1 MIRKED
7 HQMKRFIVG
16 MGGPILMIGILL
28 WTVTGVG
35 AAPAPVEL
43 NVWSAFPE
51 LHDQVTWIAGKYMEK
66 NPNVKIKTTLFPQ
79 RALEE
84 KVAVAL
90 PAGQAAD
97 LIELDKMALYPY
109 YVAGHLA
116 PLPKERGGLGEEEFS
131 GLLRGLGDLRKGR
144 DLYLPLAQLL
154 KGMFYNKDHFKEAG
168 ITKTPETID
177 EMMEMAK
184 KLTKRD
190 EKGNIT
196 RAGLD
201 LRLSGGGFGTS
212 QKYWCQVMIPYGA
225 KVLEKVGNKWKAGYD
240 NEAGRKAL
248 QYYIDAVHK
257 YKVDSL
263 DFKSDAEAF
272 GLGMTAMFQ
281 RESWVV
287 GYMAKNAPKINYGVF
302 HDAQGPRR
310 MGNRRAIRWAFRSAK
325 ASKYKKEAFDFAMFM
340 MNDDMSR
347 ATFGDSGWQ
356 PFRKGVD
363 YSALYKTR
371 PQLKTFID
379 AAQTKGHTVYDY
391 ENIAPIFEIHSR
403 MADRLMAAFKRADL
417 VDNPAGI
424 AKVIK
429 DTAER
434 PTGSL
439 KIMGCWQS
447 KERLSIEEPRTFTNT
462 FRGSFPFPQ
471 ERMGPRDD

>member
-1 MIRKED
+1 
-7 HQMKRFIVG
+7 MKQV
-16 MGGPILMIGILL
+16 ILILTSVFL
-28 WTVTGVG
+28 AFGSLLPD
-35 AAPAPVEL
+35 ANLAQAAPVEV

-109 YVAGHLA
+109 YAAGHLA
-116 PLPKERGGLGEEEFS
+116 PLPKEVVDWVKKNYPDYAVDSATSDKGEMFTFPW
-131 GLLRGLGDLRKGR
+131 LN
-144 DLYLPLAQLL
+144 AL
-154 KGMFYNKDHFKEAG
+154 KVMFYNKDHFKEAG
-168 ITKTPETID
+168 VNKTPDTLD

-190 EKGNIT
+190 QKGNLT
-196 RAGLD
+196 RAGFD

-212 QKYWCQVMIPYGA
+212 QKYWTQVMVPYGA

-287 GYMAKNAPKINYGVF
+287 GYLAKNAPKINYGVF
-302 HDAQGPRR
+302 MMPKGPGGWGIIGNT
-310 MGNRRAIRWAFRSAK
+310 MGLSISK
-325 ASKYKKEAFDFAMFM
+325 ASKNKKEAFDFALFM
-340 MNDDMSR
+340 VNDDMSR

-356 PFRKGVD
+356 PFRKGVN
-363 YSALYKTR
+363 YSELYKTR

-379 AAQTKGHTVYDY
+379 AAQTPGHAVLDY
-391 ENIAPIFEIHSR
+391 ENIGPIFEIHSR

-424 AKVIK
+424 AKALK
-429 DTAER
+429 DTADE
-434 PTGSL
+434 
-439 KIMGCWQS
+439 
-447 KERLSIEEPRTFTNT
+447 TN
-462 FRGSFPFPQ
+462 RILDENGLLAK
-471 ERMGPRDD
+471 

>member
-1 MIRKED
+1 MRRVI
-7 HQMKRFIVG
+7 MNVGSPIFI
-16 MGGPILMIGILL
+16 IGILL
-28 WTVTGVG
+28 WVVTGVK
-35 AAPAPVEL
+35 AQPVEL
-43 NVWSAFPE
+43 NIWNAFPE
-51 LHDQVTWIAGKYMEK
+51 LHEQVTWIAGKYMEK
-66 NPNVKIKTTLFPQ
+66 NPNIKIKTTLFPQ

-97 LIELDKMALYPY
+97 LIELDKMAFYPY
-109 YVAGHLA
+109 YVAGHLQ
-116 PLPKERGGLGEEEFS
+116 PLPKNVVDWVKKNFPDYSVASVTSDKGEIFTFPWLDS
-131 GLLRGLGDLRKGR
+131 
-144 DLYLPLAQLL
+144 L
-154 KGMFYNKDHFKEAG
+154 KAMFYNKDHFKEAG

-190 EKGNIT
+190 EKGNLT

-212 QKYWCQVMIPYGA
+212 QKYWTQVMIPYGA
-225 KVLEKVGNKWKAGYD
+225 KVLEKVGAKWRAGYD
-240 NEAGRKAL
+240 DEAGRKAL

-257 YKVDSL
+257 YKVDGL

-272 GLGMTAMFQ
+272 GLGMTSMFQ
-281 RESWVV
+281 REAWVV

-302 HDAQGPRR
+302 LMPKGPGGWGTVGNT
-310 MGNRRAIRWAFRSAK
+310 MGLSVAK
-325 ASKYKKEAFDFAMFM
+325 SSKYKKEAFDFAMFM
-340 MNDDMSR
+340 MNDEMSR

-363 YSALYKTR
+363 YSQLYKTR

-379 AAQTKGHTVYDY
+379 GAQTKGYTVFDY
-391 ENIAPIFEIHSR
+391 ENITPIFEIHSR

-417 VDNPAGI
+417 LDNPAGI

-429 DTAER
+429 DTAGE
-434 PTGSL
+434 
-439 KIMGCWQS
+439 
-447 KERLSIEEPRTFTNT
+447 TN
-462 FRGSFPFPQ
+462 RILEDHGLLAK
-471 ERMGPRDD
+471 

>member
-1 MIRKED
+1 MRRMMSGLAGLILA
-7 HQMKRFIVG
+7 
-16 MGGPILMIGILL
+16 MGVILWGST
-28 WTVTGVG
+28 WTV
-35 AAPAPVEL
+35 AAPVEL
-43 NVWSAFPE
+43 NIWSAFPE
-51 LHDQVTWIAGKYMEK
+51 LHDQVQWIAAKYMEK
-66 NPNVKIKTTLFPQ
+66 NPNIKIKATLFPQ

-109 YVAGHLA
+109 YVAGHLQ
-116 PLPKERGGLGEEEFS
+116 PLPKNVVDWVKKNFPDYSVVSVTSDKEEIFTFPWLNS
-131 GLLRGLGDLRKGR
+131 
-144 DLYLPLAQLL
+144 L
-154 KGMFYNKDHFKEAG
+154 KAMFYNKDHFKEAG

-190 EKGNIT
+190 EKGNLT
-196 RAGLD
+196 RAGFD

-212 QKYWCQVMIPYGA
+212 QKYWTQVMLPYGA
-225 KVLEKVGNKWKAGYD
+225 KVLEKVGNKWRAGYD

-257 YKVDSL
+257 HKVDSL

-272 GLGMTAMFQ
+272 GLGMTSMFQ

-287 GYMAKNAPKINYGVF
+287 GYLAKNAPKINYGVF
-302 HDAQGPRR
+302 LMPKGPEGWGTVGNT
-310 MGNRRAIRWAFRSAK
+310 MGLSVAK

-340 MNDDMSR
+340 MNDEMSR
-347 ATFGDSGWQ
+347 ATFGGSGWQ

-363 YSALYKTR
+363 YSQLYKTR

-379 AAQTKGHTVYDY
+379 GAQTKGHVVFDY

-429 DTAER
+429 ETAE
-434 PTGSL
+434 
-439 KIMGCWQS
+439 
-447 KERLSIEEPRTFTNT
+447 ETN
-462 FRGSFPFPQ
+462 RILEDHGLLAK
-471 ERMGPRDD
+471 

>member
-1 MIRKED
+1 
-7 HQMKRFIVG
+7 MKMRRMMSGLAGLILA
-16 MGGPILMIGILL
+16 MGVILWGST
-28 WTVTGVG
+28 WTV
-35 AAPAPVEL
+35 AAPVEL
-43 NVWSAFPE
+43 NIWSAFPE
-51 LHDQVTWIAGKYMEK
+51 LHDQVQWIAAKYMEK
-66 NPNVKIKTTLFPQ
+66 TPNIKIKATLFPQ

-109 YVAGHLA
+109 YVAGHLQ
-116 PLPKERGGLGEEEFS
+116 PLPKNVVDWVKKNFPDYSVVSVTSDKGEIFTFPWLNS
-131 GLLRGLGDLRKGR
+131 
-144 DLYLPLAQLL
+144 L
-154 KGMFYNKDHFKEAG
+154 KAMFYNKDHFKEAG

-190 EKGNIT
+190 EKGNLT
-196 RAGLD
+196 RAGFD

-212 QKYWCQVMIPYGA
+212 QKYWTQVMIPYGA
-225 KVLEKVGNKWKAGYD
+225 KVLEKVDNKWRAGYD

-257 YKVDSL
+257 HKVDSL

-272 GLGMTAMFQ
+272 GLGMTSMFQ

-287 GYMAKNAPKINYGVF
+287 GYLAKNAPKINYGVF
-302 HDAQGPRR
+302 LMPKGPGGWGTVGNT
-310 MGNRRAIRWAFRSAK
+310 MGLSVAK

-340 MNDDMSR
+340 MNDEMSR
-347 ATFGDSGWQ
+347 ATFGGSGWQ

-363 YSALYKTR
+363 YSQLYKTR

-379 AAQTKGHTVYDY
+379 GAQTKGHVVFDY

-429 DTAER
+429 ETAE
-434 PTGSL
+434 
-439 KIMGCWQS
+439 
-447 KERLSIEEPRTFTNT
+447 ETN
-462 FRGSFPFPQ
+462 RILEDHGLLAK
-471 ERMGPRDD
+471 

>member
-1 MIRKED
+1 MIRR
-7 HQMKRFIVG
+7 M
-16 MGGPILMIGILL
+16 MIGMAGVILAIGL
-28 WTVTGVG
+28 LLPTGGWLG
-35 AAPAPVEL
+35 AQPVEL

-51 LHDQVTWIAGKYMEK
+51 LHEQVTWIAGKYMGK
-66 NPNVKIKTTLFPQ
+66 NPSIKIKTTLFPQ

-90 PAGQAAD
+90 PAGQSAD

-109 YVAGHLA
+109 YVAGHLE
-116 PLPKERGGLGEEEFS
+116 PLPKNVVDWVKKNYPDYSVVSVTSDKGEIFTFPWLNS
-131 GLLRGLGDLRKGR
+131 
-144 DLYLPLAQLL
+144 L
-154 KGMFYNKDHFKEAG
+154 KVMFYNKDHFKEAG
-168 ITKTPETID
+168 INKTPETID

-190 EKGNIT
+190 EKGNMT

-212 QKYWCQVMIPYGA
+212 QKYWTQVMIPYGA
-225 KVLEKVGNKWKAGYD
+225 KVLEKVGNKYRAGYD

-248 QYYIDAVHK
+248 QYYIDAVYK

-272 GLGMTAMFQ
+272 GLGITSMFQ

-287 GYMAKNAPKINYGVF
+287 GYMTKNAPKINYGVF
-302 HDAQGPRR
+302 MMPRGSGGWGTVGNT
-310 MGNRRAIRWAFRSAK
+310 MGLSVAK
-325 ASKYKKEAFDFAMFM
+325 SSKYKKEAFNFAVFM

-363 YSALYKTR
+363 YSQLYKTR

-379 AAQTKGHTVYDY
+379 GAQTKGHTVYDY
-391 ENIAPIFEIHSR
+391 ENIEPIFEIHSR

-417 VDNPAGI
+417 MDNPSGI

-429 DTAER
+429 DTAE
-434 PTGSL
+434 
-439 KIMGCWQS
+439 
-447 KERLSIEEPRTFTNT
+447 ETN
-462 FRGSFPFPQ
+462 RILEDNGLLAK
-471 ERMGPRDD
+471 

>member
-1 MIRKED
+1 MRRMMSGLAGLILA
-7 HQMKRFIVG
+7 
-16 MGGPILMIGILL
+16 MGVILWGST
-28 WTVTGVG
+28 WTV
-35 AAPAPVEL
+35 AAPVEL
-43 NVWSAFPE
+43 NIWSAFPE
-51 LHDQVTWIAGKYMEK
+51 LHDQVQWIAAKYMEK
-66 NPNVKIKTTLFPQ
+66 NPNIKIKATLFPQ

-109 YVAGHLA
+109 YVAGHLQ
-116 PLPKERGGLGEEEFS
+116 PLPKNVVDWVKKNFPDYSVVSVTSDKEEIFTFPWLNS
-131 GLLRGLGDLRKGR
+131 
-144 DLYLPLAQLL
+144 L
-154 KGMFYNKDHFKEAG
+154 KAMFYNKDHFKEAG

-190 EKGNIT
+190 EKGNLT
-196 RAGLD
+196 RAGFD

-212 QKYWCQVMIPYGA
+212 QKYWTQVMLPYGA
-225 KVLEKVGNKWKAGYD
+225 KVLEKVGNKWRAGYD

-257 YKVDSL
+257 HKVDSL

-272 GLGMTAMFQ
+272 GLGMTSMFQ

-287 GYMAKNAPKINYGVF
+287 GYLAKNAPKINYGVF
-302 HDAQGPRR
+302 LMPKGPEGWGTVGNT
-310 MGNRRAIRWAFRSAK
+310 MGLSVAK

-340 MNDDMSR
+340 MNDEMSR
-347 ATFGDSGWQ
+347 ATFGGSGWQ

-363 YSALYKTR
+363 YSQLYKTR

-379 AAQTKGHTVYDY
+379 GAQTKGHVVFDY

-424 AKVIK
+424 A
-429 DTAER
+429 
-434 PTGSL
+434 
-439 KIMGCWQS
+439 
-447 KERLSIEEPRTFTNT
+447 
-462 FRGSFPFPQ
+462 
-471 ERMGPRDD
+471 

>member
-1 MIRKED
+1 MVIGV
-7 HQMKRFIVG
+7 IVFALA
-16 MGGPILMIGILL
+16 MALL
-28 WTVTGVG
+28 LQPATQVG
-35 AAPAPVEL
+35 AVPVEL

-51 LHDQVTWIAGKYMEK
+51 LHEQVAWIAGKYMEK
-66 NPNVKIKTTLFPQ
+66 YPTIKIKTTLFPQ

-109 YVAGHLA
+109 YAAGHLQ
-116 PLPKERGGLGEEEFS
+116 PLPQNVVDWVKKNYPDYAVSSVTSDKGEIFTFPWLNS
-131 GLLRGLGDLRKGR
+131 
-144 DLYLPLAQLL
+144 L
-154 KGMFYNKDHFKEAG
+154 KVMFYNKDHFKEAG
-168 ITKTPETID
+168 ITKAPETID
-177 EMMEMAK
+177 EMMKTAGE
-184 KLTKRD
+184 LTKRD
-190 EKGNIT
+190 EKGNLT

-225 KVLEKVGNKWKAGYD
+225 KVLEKVGSKYRAGYD

-248 QYYIDAVHK
+248 QYYVNAVYM
-257 YKVDSL
+257 YKVDSI

-272 GLGMTAMFQ
+272 GLGITSMFQ

-302 HDAQGPRR
+302 FMPKGPGGWGTVGNT
-310 MGNRRAIRWAFRSAK
+310 MGLSVPK
-325 ASKYKKEAFDFAMFM
+325 SSKYKKEAFDFAMFM

-363 YSALYKTR
+363 YSQLCKAR

-379 AAQTKGHTVYDY
+379 GAQTKGYTVYDY
-391 ENIAPIFEIHSR
+391 ENIIPIFEIHSR

-417 VDNPAGI
+417 TDNPTGI

-429 DTAER
+429 DTADE
-434 PTGSL
+434 
-439 KIMGCWQS
+439 
-447 KERLSIEEPRTFTNT
+447 TN
-462 FRGSFPFPQ
+462 RILDENGLLAK
-471 ERMGPRDD
+471 

>member
-1 MIRKED
+1 MMRRMI
-7 HQMKRFIVG
+7 IVVAALAIA
-16 MGGPILMIGILL
+16 MGALL
-28 WTVTGVG
+28 LASTWVG
-35 AAPAPVEL
+35 AAPVEL

-51 LHDQVTWIAGKYMEK
+51 LHEQVTWIAGKYMEK
-66 NPNVKIKTTLFPQ
+66 HPNIKIKTTLFPQ

-97 LIELDKMALYPY
+97 LIELDKMAFYPY
-109 YVAGHLA
+109 YAAGHLQ
-116 PLPKERGGLGEEEFS
+116 PFPKNVVEWIKKNYPDYAVASVTSDKGEIFTFPWLNS
-131 GLLRGLGDLRKGR
+131 
-144 DLYLPLAQLL
+144 L
-154 KGMFYNKDHFKEAG
+154 KAMFYNKDHFKEAG

-177 EMMEMAK
+177 EMREMAK
-184 KLTKRD
+184 KFTKRD
-190 EKGNIT
+190 EKGNLT

-212 QKYWCQVMIPYGA
+212 QKYWTQVMIPYGA
-225 KVLEKVGNKWKAGYD
+225 KVLEKVGNKWRAGYD
-240 NEAGRKAL
+240 NDAGRKAL

-272 GLGMTAMFQ
+272 GLGITSMFQ
-281 RESWVV
+281 REAWVV

-302 HDAQGPRR
+302 LMPKGPGGWGTVGNT
-310 MGNRRAIRWAFRSAK
+310 MGLSISK
-325 ASKYKKEAFDFAMFM
+325 SSKYKKEAFDFAMFM

-363 YSALYKTR
+363 YSQLYKTR
-371 PQLKTFID
+371 PQLKIFVD
-379 AAQTKGHTVYDY
+379 GAQTKGYTVYDY
-391 ENIAPIFEIHSR
+391 ENITPIFEIHSR

-417 VDNPAGI
+417 MDNPAGI

-429 DTAER
+429 DTAE
-434 PTGSL
+434 
-439 KIMGCWQS
+439 
-447 KERLSIEEPRTFTNT
+447 ETN
-462 FRGSFPFPQ
+462 RILEDHGLLAK
-471 ERMGPRDD
+471 

>member
-1 MIRKED
+1 MMRRMI
-7 HQMKRFIVG
+7 IVVAALAIA
-16 MGGPILMIGILL
+16 MGALL
-28 WTVTGVG
+28 LASTWVG
-35 AAPAPVEL
+35 AAPVEL

-51 LHDQVTWIAGKYMEK
+51 LHEQVTWIAGKYMEK
-66 NPNVKIKTTLFPQ
+66 HPNIKIKTTLFPQ

-97 LIELDKMALYPY
+97 LIELDKMAFYPY
-109 YVAGHLA
+109 YAAGHLQ
-116 PLPKERGGLGEEEFS
+116 PFPKNVVEWIKKNYPDYAVASVTSDKGEIFTFPWLNS
-131 GLLRGLGDLRKGR
+131 
-144 DLYLPLAQLL
+144 L
-154 KGMFYNKDHFKEAG
+154 KAMFYNKDHFKEAG

-177 EMMEMAK
+177 EMREMAK
-184 KLTKRD
+184 KFTKRD
-190 EKGNIT
+190 EKGNLT

-212 QKYWCQVMIPYGA
+212 QKYWTQVMIPYGA
-225 KVLEKVGNKWKAGYD
+225 KVLEKVGNKWRAGYD
-240 NEAGRKAL
+240 NDAGRKAL

-272 GLGMTAMFQ
+272 GLGITSMFQ
-281 RESWVV
+281 REAWVV

-302 HDAQGPRR
+302 LMPKGPGGWGTVGNT
-310 MGNRRAIRWAFRSAK
+310 MGLSISK
-325 ASKYKKEAFDFAMFM
+325 SSKYKKEAFDFAMFM

-363 YSALYKTR
+363 YSQLYKTR
-371 PQLKTFID
+371 PQLKTFVD
-379 AAQTKGHTVYDY
+379 GAQTKGYTVYDY
-391 ENIAPIFEIHSR
+391 ENITPIFEIHSR

-417 VDNPAGI
+417 MDNPAGI

-429 DTAER
+429 DTAE
-434 PTGSL
+434 
-439 KIMGCWQS
+439 
-447 KERLSIEEPRTFTNT
+447 ETN
-462 FRGSFPFPQ
+462 RILEDHGLLAK
-471 ERMGPRDD
+471 

>member
-1 MIRKED
+1 MMRRMI
-7 HQMKRFIVG
+7 IVVAALAIA
-16 MGGPILMIGILL
+16 MGALL
-28 WTVTGVG
+28 LASTWVG
-35 AAPAPVEL
+35 AAPVEL

-51 LHDQVTWIAGKYMEK
+51 LHEQVTWIAGKYMEK
-66 NPNVKIKTTLFPQ
+66 HPNVKIKTTLFPQ

-97 LIELDKMALYPY
+97 LIELDKMAFYPY
-109 YVAGHLA
+109 YAAGHLQ
-116 PLPKERGGLGEEEFS
+116 PFPKNVVEWIKKNYPDYAVASVTSDKGEIFTFPWLNS
-131 GLLRGLGDLRKGR
+131 
-144 DLYLPLAQLL
+144 L
-154 KGMFYNKDHFKEAG
+154 KAMFYNKDHFKEAG
-168 ITKTPETID
+168 ITKTPETIE

-184 KLTKRD
+184 KFTKRD
-190 EKGNIT
+190 EKGNLT

-212 QKYWCQVMIPYGA
+212 QKYWTQVMIPYGA
-225 KVLEKVGNKWKAGYD
+225 KVLEKVGNKWRAGYD

-272 GLGMTAMFQ
+272 GLGITSMFQ
-281 RESWVV
+281 REAWVV

-302 HDAQGPRR
+302 LMPKGPGGWGTVGNT
-310 MGNRRAIRWAFRSAK
+310 MGLSISK
-325 ASKYKKEAFDFAMFM
+325 SSKYKKEAFDFAMFM

-363 YSALYKTR
+363 YSQLYKTR
-371 PQLKTFID
+371 PQLKTFVD
-379 AAQTKGHTVYDY
+379 GAQTKGYTVYDY
-391 ENIAPIFEIHSR
+391 ENITPIFEIHSR

-417 VDNPAGI
+417 MDNPAGI

-429 DTAER
+429 DTAE
-434 PTGSL
+434 
-439 KIMGCWQS
+439 
-447 KERLSIEEPRTFTNT
+447 ETN
-462 FRGSFPFPQ
+462 RILEDHGLLAK
-471 ERMGPRDD
+471 

>member
-1 MIRKED
+1 MNPGGRRNREMTRRMSKAGRIALTIAGLL
-7 HQMKRFIVG
+7 FI
-16 MGGPILMIGILL
+16 M
-28 WTVTGVG
+28 TGVG
-35 AAPAPVEL
+35 TAQVEL

-66 NPNVKIKTTLFPQ
+66 NPNIKIKTTLFPQ

-109 YVAGHLA
+109 CVAGHLE
-116 PLPKERGGLGEEEFS
+116 PLPQNVVDWAKKNFPDYSVASVTSEKGEIFTFPWLNS
-131 GLLRGLGDLRKGR
+131 
-144 DLYLPLAQLL
+144 L
-154 KGMFYNKDHFKEAG
+154 KAMFYNRDHFKEAG
-168 ITKTPETID
+168 ISKTPETID
-177 EMMEMAK
+177 EMMEMAR

-190 EKGNIT
+190 DKGNIT

-212 QKYWCQVMIPYGA
+212 QKYWTQVMIPYGA
-225 KVLEKVGNKWKAGYD
+225 KVLEKVGNKWKAAYD

-257 YKVDSL
+257 DKVDSL

-272 GLGMTAMFQ
+272 GLGITSMFQ

-302 HDAQGPRR
+302 LMPKGPGGWGTVGNT
-310 MGNRRAIRWAFRSAK
+310 MGLSI
-325 ASKYKKEAFDFAMFM
+325 SKGSKHKKEAFDSAMFI

-379 AAQTKGHTVYDY
+379 GAQTKGHSVYDY

-417 VDNPAGI
+417 VGNAAGI

-429 DTAER
+429 DTAEETNR
-434 PTGSL
+434 IL
-439 KIMGCWQS
+439 
-447 KERLSIEEPRTFTNT
+447 EEN
-462 FRGSFPFPQ
+462 GLLAK
-471 ERMGPRDD
+471 

>member
-1 MIRKED
+1 MRSRITK
-7 HQMKRFIVG
+7 IGGIALV
-16 MGGPILMIGILL
+16 MGIFLL
-28 WTVTGVG
+28 GTTEVTV
-35 AAPAPVEL
+35 AQVEL

-51 LHDQVTWIAGKYMEK
+51 LHEQVTWIAGKYMEK
-66 NPNVKIKTTLFPQ
+66 NPNIKIKTTLFPQ

-97 LIELDKMALYPY
+97 LIELDKMAFYPY
-109 YVAGHLA
+109 YVAGNLE
-116 PLPKERGGLGEEEFS
+116 PLPRNVVDWMKKNFPDYSVVSVTSEKGEIFTFPWLNS
-131 GLLRGLGDLRKGR
+131 
-144 DLYLPLAQLL
+144 L
-154 KGMFYNKDHFKEAG
+154 KAMFYNKDHFKEAG
-168 ITKTPETID
+168 ITKTPDTID

-190 EKGNIT
+190 EKGNMT

-201 LRLSGGGFGTS
+201 FRLSGGGFGTS
-212 QKYWCQVMIPYGA
+212 QKYWTQVMIPYGA
-225 KVLEKVGNKWKAGYD
+225 KVLEKVGDKWKAGYD

-248 QYYIDAVHK
+248 QYYIDGVHK
-257 YKVDSL
+257 SKVDSL

-302 HDAQGPRR
+302 PMPKGPGGWGTVGNT
-310 MGNRRAIRWAFRSAK
+310 MGLSIAK
-325 ASKYKKEAFDFAMFM
+325 ASKHKKEAFDFGMFM

-371 PQLKTFID
+371 PQLKTFSD
-379 AAQTKGHTVYDY
+379 GAQTKGHIVYDY

-429 DTAER
+429 DTAE
-434 PTGSL
+434 
-439 KIMGCWQS
+439 
-447 KERLSIEEPRTFTNT
+447 ETN
-462 FRGSFPFPQ
+462 RILEDNGLL
-471 ERMGPRDD
+471 GK

>member
-1 MIRKED
+1 
-7 HQMKRFIVG
+7 MKMRRMMSGLAGLILA
-16 MGGPILMIGILL
+16 MGVILWGST
-28 WTVTGVG
+28 WTV
-35 AAPAPVEL
+35 AAPVEL
-43 NVWSAFPE
+43 NIWSAFPE
-51 LHDQVTWIAGKYMEK
+51 LHDQVQWIAAKYMEK
-66 NPNVKIKTTLFPQ
+66 TPNIKIKATLFPQ

-109 YVAGHLA
+109 YVAGHLQ
-116 PLPKERGGLGEEEFS
+116 PLPKNVVDWVKKNFPDYSVVSVTSDKEEIFTFPWLNS
-131 GLLRGLGDLRKGR
+131 
-144 DLYLPLAQLL
+144 L
-154 KGMFYNKDHFKEAG
+154 KAMFYNKDHFKEAG

-190 EKGNIT
+190 EKGNLT
-196 RAGLD
+196 RAGFD

-212 QKYWCQVMIPYGA
+212 QKYWTQVMIPYGA
-225 KVLEKVGNKWKAGYD
+225 KVLEKVGNKWRAGYD

-257 YKVDSL
+257 HKVDSL

-272 GLGMTAMFQ
+272 GLGMTSVFQ

-287 GYMAKNAPKINYGVF
+287 GYLAKNAPKINYGVF
-302 HDAQGPRR
+302 LMPKGPEGWGTVGNT
-310 MGNRRAIRWAFRSAK
+310 MGLSVAK

-340 MNDDMSR
+340 MNDEMSR
-347 ATFGDSGWQ
+347 ATFGGSGWQ

-363 YSALYKTR
+363 YSQLYKTR

-379 AAQTKGHTVYDY
+379 GAQTKGHVVFDY

-429 DTAER
+429 ETAE
-434 PTGSL
+434 
-439 KIMGCWQS
+439 
-447 KERLSIEEPRTFTNT
+447 ETN
-462 FRGSFPFPQ
+462 RILEDHGLLAK
-471 ERMGPRDD
+471 

>member
-1 MIRKED
+1 MIRRRNIGWTGLL
-7 HQMKRFIVG
+7 MM
-16 MGGPILMIGILL
+16 MGLL
-28 WTVTGVG
+28 LATATPVVS
-35 AAPAPVEL
+35 APVEL

-66 NPNVKIKTTLFPQ
+66 NPNIKIKTTLFPQ

-97 LIELDKMALYPY
+97 LIELDKMALFPY
-109 YVAGHLA
+109 YAAGHLQ
-116 PLPKERGGLGEEEFS
+116 PLPKEVVDWVKKSFPDYAVASVTSDKGEIFTFPWLDS
-131 GLLRGLGDLRKGR
+131 
-144 DLYLPLAQLL
+144 L
-154 KGMFYNKDHFKEAG
+154 KAMFYNKDHFKEAG
-168 ITKTPETID
+168 LTKTPDTID
-177 EMMEMAK
+177 EMMEMAR

-190 EKGNIT
+190 EKGNLT

-225 KVLEKVGNKWKAGYD
+225 KVIEKAGNKWRAGYD
-240 NEAGRKAL
+240 NDAGRKAL

-257 YKVDSL
+257 HKVDSL

-272 GLGMTAMFQ
+272 GLGITSMFQ

-302 HDAQGPRR
+302 IMPKGPGGWGSVGNT
-310 MGNRRAIRWAFRSAK
+310 MGLSVAK
-325 ASKYKKEAFDFAMFM
+325 ASKHKKEAFDFARFM

-363 YSALYKTR
+363 YSSLYKTR
-371 PQLKTFID
+371 PQLKTFVD
-379 AAQTKGHTVYDY
+379 SADTKGYTVYDY
-391 ENIAPIFEIHSR
+391 ENITPIFEIHSR

-417 VDNPAGI
+417 MDNSAGI

-429 DTAER
+429 DAAE
-434 PTGSL
+434 
-439 KIMGCWQS
+439 
-447 KERLSIEEPRTFTNT
+447 ETN
-462 FRGSFPFPQ
+462 RIL
-471 ERMGPRDD
+471 DDYGLLAK

>member
-1 MIRKED
+1 
-7 HQMKRFIVG
+7 MKMRRMMSGLAGLILA
-16 MGGPILMIGILL
+16 MGVILWGST
-28 WTVTGVG
+28 WTV
-35 AAPAPVEL
+35 AAPVEL
-43 NVWSAFPE
+43 NIWSAFPE
-51 LHDQVTWIAGKYMEK
+51 LHDQVQWIAAKYMEK
-66 NPNVKIKTTLFPQ
+66 NPNIKIKATLFPQ

-109 YVAGHLA
+109 YAAGHLQ
-116 PLPKERGGLGEEEFS
+116 PLPKNVVDWVKKNFPDYSVVSVTSDKEEIFTFPWLNS
-131 GLLRGLGDLRKGR
+131 
-144 DLYLPLAQLL
+144 L
-154 KGMFYNKDHFKEAG
+154 KAMFYNKDHFKEAG

-190 EKGNIT
+190 EKGNLT
-196 RAGLD
+196 RAGFD

-212 QKYWCQVMIPYGA
+212 QKYWTQVMIPYGA
-225 KVLEKVGNKWKAGYD
+225 KVLEKVGNKWRAGYD

-257 YKVDSL
+257 HKVDSL

-272 GLGMTAMFQ
+272 GLGMTSMFQ

-287 GYMAKNAPKINYGVF
+287 GYLAKNAPKINYGVF
-302 HDAQGPRR
+302 LTPKGPGGWGTVGNT
-310 MGNRRAIRWAFRSAK
+310 MGLSVAK

-340 MNDDMSR
+340 MNDEMSR
-347 ATFGDSGWQ
+347 ATFGGSGWQ

-363 YSALYKTR
+363 YSQLYKTR

-379 AAQTKGHTVYDY
+379 GAQTKGHVVFDY

-429 DTAER
+429 ETAE
-434 PTGSL
+434 
-439 KIMGCWQS
+439 
-447 KERLSIEEPRTFTNT
+447 ETN
-462 FRGSFPFPQ
+462 RILEDHGLLAK
-471 ERMGPRDD
+471 

>member
-1 MIRKED
+1 MRRMMSGLAGLILA
-7 HQMKRFIVG
+7 
-16 MGGPILMIGILL
+16 MGVILWGST
-28 WTVTGVG
+28 WTV
-35 AAPAPVEL
+35 AAPVEL
-43 NVWSAFPE
+43 NIWSAFPE
-51 LHDQVTWIAGKYMEK
+51 LHDQVQWIAAKYMEK
-66 NPNVKIKTTLFPQ
+66 NPNIKIKATLFPQ

-109 YVAGHLA
+109 YVAGHLQ
-116 PLPKERGGLGEEEFS
+116 PLPKNVVDWVKKNFPDYSVVSVTSDKGEIFTFPWLNS
-131 GLLRGLGDLRKGR
+131 
-144 DLYLPLAQLL
+144 L
-154 KGMFYNKDHFKEAG
+154 KAMFYNKDHFKEAG

-190 EKGNIT
+190 EKGNLT
-196 RAGLD
+196 RAGFD

-212 QKYWCQVMIPYGA
+212 QKYWTQVMIPYGA
-225 KVLEKVGNKWKAGYD
+225 KVLEKVGNKGRAGYD

-257 YKVDSL
+257 HKVDSL

-272 GLGMTAMFQ
+272 GLGMTSMFQ

-287 GYMAKNAPKINYGVF
+287 GYLAKNAPKINYGVF
-302 HDAQGPRR
+302 LMPKGPGGWGTVGNT
-310 MGNRRAIRWAFRSAK
+310 MGLSVTK

-340 MNDDMSR
+340 MNDEMSR
-347 ATFGDSGWQ
+347 ATFGGSGWQ

-363 YSALYKTR
+363 YSQLYKTR

-379 AAQTKGHTVYDY
+379 GAQTKGHVVFDY

-429 DTAER
+429 ETAE
-434 PTGSL
+434 
-439 KIMGCWQS
+439 
-447 KERLSIEEPRTFTNT
+447 ETN
-462 FRGSFPFPQ
+462 RILEDHGLLAK
-471 ERMGPRDD
+471 

>member
-1 MIRKED
+1 VASLVLA
-7 HQMKRFIVG
+7 VG
-16 MGGPILMIGILL
+16 LL
-28 WTVTGVG
+28 LPPTAWAG
-35 AAPAPVEL
+35 AAQVEL

-51 LHDQVTWIAGKYMEK
+51 LHEQVTWIAAKYMEK
-66 NPNVKIKTTLFPQ
+66 HPNVKIKTTLFPQ

-109 YVAGHLA
+109 YAAGHLE
-116 PLPKERGGLGEEEFS
+116 PLPKNVVDWVMKNFPDYAVTSVTSDKGELFTFPWLNS
-131 GLLRGLGDLRKGR
+131 
-144 DLYLPLAQLL
+144 L
-154 KGMFYNKDHFKEAG
+154 KVMFYNKDHFKEAG
-168 ITKTPETID
+168 ITKAPETID
-177 EMMEMAK
+177 EMLEMAK

-190 EKGNIT
+190 EKGNLT

-212 QKYWCQVMIPYGA
+212 QKYWTQVMVPYGA
-225 KVLEKVGNKWKAGYD
+225 KVLEKVGGKYRAAYD
-240 NEAGRKAL
+240 TEAGRKAL
-248 QYYIDAVHK
+248 QHYIDAVHK

-272 GLGMTAMFQ
+272 GLGITSMFQ

-287 GYMAKNAPKINYGVF
+287 GYLEKNAPKINYGVF
-302 HDAQGPRR
+302 LMPKGPGGWGTVGNT
-310 MGNRRAIRWAFRSAK
+310 MGLSVAK
-325 ASKYKKEAFDFAMFM
+325 SSKHKKEAFDFAMFM

-356 PFRKGVD
+356 PFRKGVN
-363 YSALYKTR
+363 YAELYKKR
-371 PQLKTFID
+371 LPLKTFID
-379 AAQTKGHTVYDY
+379 GAQTKGHAVLDY

-424 AKVIK
+424 AKVVK
-429 DTAER
+429 ETADE
-434 PTGSL
+434 
-439 KIMGCWQS
+439 
-447 KERLSIEEPRTFTNT
+447 TN
-462 FRGSFPFPQ
+462 RILDEHGLLAK
-471 ERMGPRDD
+471 

>member
-1 MIRKED
+1 
-7 HQMKRFIVG
+7 MKMRRMMSGLAGLILA
-16 MGGPILMIGILL
+16 MGVILWGST
-28 WTVTGVG
+28 WTV
-35 AAPAPVEL
+35 AAPVEL
-43 NVWSAFPE
+43 NIWSAFPE
-51 LHDQVTWIAGKYMEK
+51 LHDQVQWIAAKYMEK
-66 NPNVKIKTTLFPQ
+66 NPNIKIKATLFPQ

-109 YVAGHLA
+109 YVAGHLQ
-116 PLPKERGGLGEEEFS
+116 PLPKNVVDWVKKNFPDYSVVSVTSDKEEIFTFPWLNS
-131 GLLRGLGDLRKGR
+131 
-144 DLYLPLAQLL
+144 L
-154 KGMFYNKDHFKEAG
+154 KAMFYNKDHFKEAG
-168 ITKTPETID
+168 ITKTPDTID

-201 LRLSGGGFGTS
+201 FRLSGGGFGTS
-212 QKYWCQVMIPYGA
+212 QKYWTQVMIPYGA
-225 KVLEKVGNKWKAGYD
+225 KVLEKAGSKWKAGYD

-248 QYYIDAVHK
+248 QYYIDGVHK
-257 YKVDSL
+257 HKVDSL

-302 HDAQGPRR
+302 MMPKGPGGWGTVGNT
-310 MGNRRAIRWAFRSAK
+310 MGLSISK
-325 ASKYKKEAFDFAMFM
+325 ASKHKKEAFDFSMFI

-379 AAQTKGHTVYDY
+379 GAQTKGHTVFDY
-391 ENIAPIFEIHSR
+391 ENIAPIFEVHSR

-429 DTAER
+429 DTAEETNR
-434 PTGSL
+434 IL
-439 KIMGCWQS
+439 
-447 KERLSIEEPRTFTNT
+447 EEH
-462 FRGSFPFPQ
+462 GLLAK
-471 ERMGPRDD
+471 

>member
-1 MIRKED
+1 
-7 HQMKRFIVG
+7 MKQG
-16 MGGPILMIGILL
+16 MMIGWAGLILAMGL
-28 WTVTGVG
+28 FFLPANQVS
-35 AAPAPVEL
+35 AAPVEL
-43 NVWSAFPE
+43 QVWSAFPD

-66 NPNVKIKTTLFPQ
+66 NPNIKIKTTLFPQ

-90 PAGQAAD
+90 PAGQSAD
-97 LIELDKMALYPY
+97 LIEMDKMAFYPY
-109 YVAGHLA
+109 YAAGHLA
-116 PLPKERGGLGEEEFS
+116 VLPQDVADWVKKNFPDYSVVSVTSDKGEIFTFPWLNS
-131 GLLRGLGDLRKGR
+131 
-144 DLYLPLAQLL
+144 L
-154 KGMFYNKDHFKEAG
+154 KVMFYNKDHFKEAG
-168 ITKTPETID
+168 LAKTPETID
-177 EMMEMAK
+177 EMMEMAR

-190 EKGNIT
+190 EKGNLT

-225 KVLEKVGNKWKAGYD
+225 KVLEKAGNKWKAGFD
-240 NEAGRKAL
+240 NDAGRKAL
-248 QYYIDAVHK
+248 QYYIDAVYK
-257 YKVDSL
+257 YRVDSL

-272 GLGMTAMFQ
+272 GLGITSMFQ
-281 RESWVV
+281 RESWIV

-302 HDAQGPRR
+302 MMPKGPGGWGTV
-310 MGNRRAIRWAFRSAK
+310 GNTMSLSIPKSCK
-325 ASKYKKEAFDFAMFM
+325 NKKEAFDFAMFA

-363 YSALYKTR
+363 YSQLYKTR

-417 VDNPAGI
+417 MDNPAGT

-429 DTAER
+429 DAAE
-434 PTGSL
+434 
-439 KIMGCWQS
+439 
-447 KERLSIEEPRTFTNT
+447 ETN
-462 FRGSFPFPQ
+462 RILDENGLL
-471 ERMGPRDD
+471 GK

>member
-1 MIRKED
+1 
-7 HQMKRFIVG
+7 MKMRRMMSGLAGLILA
-16 MGGPILMIGILL
+16 MGVILWGST
-28 WTVTGVG
+28 WTV
-35 AAPAPVEL
+35 AAPVEL
-43 NVWSAFPE
+43 NIWSAFPE
-51 LHDQVTWIAGKYMEK
+51 LHDQVQWIAAKYMEK
-66 NPNVKIKTTLFPQ
+66 NPNIKIKATLFPQ

-109 YVAGHLA
+109 YVAGHLQ
-116 PLPKERGGLGEEEFS
+116 PLPKNVVDWVKKNSPDYSVVSVTSDKGEIFTFPWLNS
-131 GLLRGLGDLRKGR
+131 
-144 DLYLPLAQLL
+144 L
-154 KGMFYNKDHFKEAG
+154 KAMFYNKDHFKEAG

-190 EKGNIT
+190 EKGNLT
-196 RAGLD
+196 RAGFD

-212 QKYWCQVMIPYGA
+212 QKYWTQVMIPYGA
-225 KVLEKVGNKWKAGYD
+225 KVLEKVGNKWRAGYD

-257 YKVDSL
+257 HKVDSL

-272 GLGMTAMFQ
+272 GLGMTSMFQ

-287 GYMAKNAPKINYGVF
+287 GYLAKNASKINYGVF
-302 HDAQGPRR
+302 LMPKGPGGWGTVGNT
-310 MGNRRAIRWAFRSAK
+310 MGLSVAK

-340 MNDDMSR
+340 MNDEMSR
-347 ATFGDSGWQ
+347 ATFGGSGWQ

-363 YSALYKTR
+363 YSQLYKTR

-379 AAQTKGHTVYDY
+379 GAQTKGHVVFDY

-429 DTAER
+429 ETAE
-434 PTGSL
+434 
-439 KIMGCWQS
+439 
-447 KERLSIEEPRTFTNT
+447 ETN
-462 FRGSFPFPQ
+462 RIL
-471 ERMGPRDD
+471 EDNDLLAK